1 MEGALLI
8 KILVLAL
15 IGWSA
20 SFVSGMVGIGG
31 AVIKYPMLLYLPP
44 LLAGFSYSAHEVAGL
59 NAIQVFF
66 ATLSAVVA
74 LRKEPYLNRSL
85 VLYMGGAILLASFI
99 GGFGAQYLSQA
110 AVNVVFA
117 LLAVAALFLMFL
129 PKKELDDVPPDK
141 VRFNRALAVGI
152 AVFVGLASGVVGAGG
167 GFILVP
173 LMLFILRIP
182 TRMTIATSLAVTFL
196 NSIGSTLG
204 KVLSNQIIYW
214 PDGVVLVIASMLGA
228 PLGARL
234 MTRTS
239 PRLLQ
244 GILTALIALTVA
256 KMWWDILL
264 PGEVPADVPLPP
276 AEPEN

>member
-1 MEGALLI
+1 MRALS
-8 KILVLAL
+8 
-15 IGWSA
+15 GWSA
-20 SFVSGMVGIGG
+20 SFVWGMVGIGG